1 MGQGKS
7 TLLQSLTGLN
17 NDVIPAL
24 QGKACTAARSTIFH
38 EVGGSTTAE
47 IEFHSKASFL
57 KEVILPYYDKLG
69 LDPKPTS
76 FKEFAHSEIPRLS
89 SPHQTDVNI
98 YNNLRYY
105 HANVERYRDWLERG
119 VYTIH
124 DPSQVAN
131 YVSQKYDAQT
141 YRVINYECLAV
152 KHVKIRCPFPS
163 DEIGDIALVDVPGL
177 GDFRLG
183 DEAIAIEALAQEVDF
198 ILFIRKPSKDRA
210 SLEQND
216 TQLYDLANQALNDL
230 PSRSLFVLNVDR
242 NRENEINCQSQKR
255 DIESGTVKMPVLECT
270 LADCSSPEEANSKVL
285 QVVLDNLRSN
295 ITELDKNYAWNKLQD
310 LQRAI
315 AELKNQLASARD
327 VLPDIDKYEL
337 EKKYNK
343 WITQKFWGTL
353 TKELEQLLKQLYS
366 TRDKPDE
373 NLKSQIESVIQECQ
387 ENPPLL
393 TVEDIEGKN
402 YEMGSYFSAYTEYLG
417 EVRTGLSQKFLDIDK
432 GLKKSITDTKEKVV
446 KVLVEKCSLGG
457 LSAARDPEEFL
468 TEEFLTAVASQIP
481 PEYPALKTGLPGRIW
496 NQ

>member
-242 NRENEINCQSQKR
+242 NRENEINC
-255 DIESGTVKMPVLECT
+255 
-270 LADCSSPEEANSKVL
+270 
-285 QVVLDNLRSN
+285 
-295 ITELDKNYAWNKLQD
+295 
-310 LQRAI
+310 
-315 AELKNQLASARD
+315 
-327 VLPDIDKYEL
+327 
-337 EKKYNK
+337 
-343 WITQKFWGTL
+343 
-353 TKELEQLLKQLYS
+353 
-366 TRDKPDE
+366 
-373 NLKSQIESVIQECQ
+373 
-387 ENPPLL
+387 
-393 TVEDIEGKN
+393 
-402 YEMGSYFSAYTEYLG
+402 
-417 EVRTGLSQKFLDIDK
+417 
-432 GLKKSITDTKEKVV
+432 
-446 KVLVEKCSLGG
+446 
-457 LSAARDPEEFL
+457 
-468 TEEFLTAVASQIP
+468 
-481 PEYPALKTGLPGRIW
+481 
-496 NQ
+496 